1 MTTPCDTSPPLR
13 AAPRF
18 KHRAGRSR
26 RRGQLLHADT
36 RSPTLGAWLLLGLL
50 GGVAACDCGPRTCVD
65 DGQCARGAGCL
76 RGQCQAHDAPL
87 LPASVR
93 SAQAGDTLARIAP
106 PSWEVTATG
115 FALSLGDRLA
125 AEPTVVTTDN
135 DKDKD
140 GDSDDAPGRAT
151 LAGGWLLTVNG
162 QLHHIDA
169 EGRPRASGQ
178 LPGAGPWLAAPTACG
193 GRLYAVSSAGVLV
206 GIESNASGAA
216 GDLGLALHLDLG
228 EGTLYPPVC
237 WRGQLLVNTD
247 VLYAL
252 SPAGEVRWLTVLEG
266 RPRSAPVP
274 WGTGDVAIATSTGE
288 VWRVADG
295 GQVTQRLRLR
305 AVSEG
310 QLAAGPGDALAIAD
324 ASGGLSVFEA
334 DGALRF
340 SAALSGPAAGGP
352 LWLKDSGLL
361 ASDRKG
367 RVTGFA
373 ATGAELGRWQRGV
386 RLTGPGMA
394 LGEYA
399 VLSGTDRA
407 LYVFDAAAKNRDLGP
422 LDEAVVG
429 LAPWRVAGDSSAADV
444 FLMALASGYVATLNL
459 SPQGTLH
466 H

>member
-1 MTTPCDTSPPLR
+1 MAGKDADSAR
-13 AAPRF
+13 A
-18 KHRAGRSR
+18 HAG
-26 RRGQLLHADT
+26 LA
-36 RSPTLGAWLLLGLL
+36 GAWLL
-50 GGVAACDCGPRTCVD
+50 
-65 DGQCARGAGCL
+65 
-76 RGQCQAHDAPL
+76 
-87 LPASVR
+87 
-93 SAQAGDTLARIAP
+93 
-106 PSWEVTATG
+106 
-115 FALSLGDRLA
+115 
-125 AEPTVVTTDN
+125 TV
-135 DKDKD
+135 
-140 GDSDDAPGRAT
+140 S
-151 LAGGWLLTVNG
+151 G

-169 EGRPRASGQ
+169 HGRPQASGQ
-178 LPGAGPWLAAPTACG
+178 LPCPGPWLAAPTVCG
-193 GRLYAVSSAGVLV
+193 GRLYAVSSIGTLV
-206 GIESNASGAA
+206 SVEVDPTRQAPGE
-216 GDLGLALHLDLG
+216 LGLALQLDLG

-274 WGTGDVAIATSTGE
+274 WGTSDVAIATSTGE